1 MLDLRAGEGPHTF
14 KAAVLKTLSMTP
26 EPASAS
32 SSPSAPD
39 PTPATSSAP
48 DPVPATPSAPDPIP
62 ATPSSLPN
70 VDVESAG
77 RQENAPVPVGAVESN
92 SNPSAVARLLA
103 ERKTRLE
110 KDKQA
115 KDKAEKEDRKA
126 KAEARMQSLAQDP
139 TSTKGKQ
146 ASYALQE
153 RKRQKEARLERDRIK
168 QQIEHDKAERREK
181 EERRK
186 AQAKAEAESRE
197 DDVAN
202 GSLSTPLD
210 DKAQTFVSSPVPKV
224 PKSSTCAIQIRLFDG
239 SNIRS
244 KFPSDQSLRSHVR
257 KWIDESREDED
268 VPYTLKQILTPLPNR
283 TLSISEE
290 EQTLQDLGLV
300 PSCTLVMV
308 PVQEY
313 TAAYTNSQGLLSKG
327 ASAGYNIVASGAGLV
342 AGALGTFLGLGGVQA
357 EAAGQSGPSPPE
369 QTRNPERRS
378 QDTSSRINVRTLRDQ
393 QSDRDPHQLYNGNQV
408 SLLTFSLVSYGLTGA
423 AELRAAKGRR

>member
-1 MLDLRAGEGPHTF
+1 MA
-14 KAAVLKTLSMTP
+14 P

-32 SSPSAPD
+32 ASPSAPD
-39 PTPATSSAP
+39 SVPATSSAP
-48 DPVPATPSAPDPIP
+48 DPILATSSAPDPIP
-62 ATPSSLPN
+62 ATQSSLRN
-70 VDVESAG
+70 ADVESAE
-77 RQENAPVPVGAVESN
+77 RQENAPPPTGAVEPN

-115 KDKAEKEDRKA
+115 KDEAEKEERRA
-126 KAEARMQSLAQDP
+126 KAEARTQSLAQDP

-168 QQIEHDKAERREK
+168 QQIEHDRVERREK

-186 AQAKAEAESRE
+186 AQARAEAESRE
-197 DDVAN
+197 DGVAN

-210 DKAQTFVSSPVPKV
+210 DKAPTFVSSSIPKV
-224 PKSSTCAIQIRLFDG
+224 PESSNCAIQIRLFDG

-257 KWIDESREDED
+257 RWIDESREDGD
-268 VPYTLKQILTPLPNR
+268 APYTLKQILTPLPNR

-327 ASAGYNIVASGAGLV
+327 ASAGYNIVSSGAGLV
-342 AGALGTFLGLGGVQA
+342 AGALGTFLGLGGVQG
-357 EAAGQSGPSPPE
+357 ETAGQSEPSPAE
-369 QTRNPERRS
+369 QARNPERRS
-378 QDTSSRINVRTLRDQ
+378 QDTTSGINIRTLRDQ

-408 SLLTFSLVSYGLTGA
+408 SLPTFPLV
-423 AELRAAKGRR
+423 RRRSNRCS